1 VRWPLLTANWVQVDG
16 KDHDPSEFEG
26 GYGRGC
32 GGGQIFVFRKSKD
45 HFVNQPSQ
53 YIQESSHQFDPTAET
68 TPDFSKEAVKPLSIA
83 EQTEWIKNEFHA
95 ADPNEQEWCKTALL
109 EGTYWHSKTL
119 TGGAQFSQDI
129 FLARNL
135 FFERYIR
142 RSSVKGY
149 YVEAGANHY
158 KQLSS
163 TYFFD
168 KCLGWDGLCVEPQ
181 KQYHSDIKS
190 HRSCKLVPMCL
201 TKERTDNMMI
211 GGLPPH
217 RGAGMFIKSLP
228 EDGNLPN
235 DGKHWERIS
244 CAPLV
249 EVLNEYAQNNTK
261 HHVDLFVLDVE
272 GAELPVLDTIDWEK
286 ISFTLLQIEV
296 DKMKGPVQEQL
307 KDDMSKRGYEL
318 AYRLVTDSIFAVKE
332 DVEAGFLPT
341 RNNLWEP
348 ADGILGLKE

>member
-1 VRWPLLTANWVQVDG
+1 
-16 KDHDPSEFEG
+16 
-26 GYGRGC
+26 
-32 GGGQIFVFRKSKD
+32 
-45 HFVNQPSQ
+45 
-53 YIQESSHQFDPTAET
+53 
-68 TPDFSKEAVKPLSIA
+68 
-83 EQTEWIKNEFHA
+83 
-95 ADPNEQEWCKTALL
+95 
-109 EGTYWHSKTL
+109 
-119 TGGAQFSQDI
+119 
-129 FLARNL
+129 
-135 FFERYIR
+135 
-142 RSSVKGY
+142 
-149 YVEAGANHY
+149 
-158 KQLSS
+158 
-163 TYFFD
+163 
-168 KCLGWDGLCVEPQ
+168 
-181 KQYHSDIKS
+181 
-190 HRSCKLVPMCL
+190 
-201 TKERTDNMMI
+201 MMI